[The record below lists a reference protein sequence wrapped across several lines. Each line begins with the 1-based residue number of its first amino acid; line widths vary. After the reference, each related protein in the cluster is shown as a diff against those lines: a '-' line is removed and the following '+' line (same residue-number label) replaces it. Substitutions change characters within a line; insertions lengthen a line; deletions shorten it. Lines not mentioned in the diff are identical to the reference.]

1 MGVYGLRSENILLK
15 AVCTVVN
22 RSEKRRFSCA
32 ADAFHFTN
40 CRGLIELDGCN
51 CNGQGDDAL
60 NIHGIYAL
68 SLIHI
73 CKEQVR
79 YVSLLGRINYSYDNR
94 YIATFTLRRDATSR
108 FINDKWG
115 TFLSGALAWNIDSER
130 FMQNQNTVSALKL
143 RLIRGEV
150 GNSNVPRCV

>member
-60 NIHGIYAL
+60 NIHGIYARIVAVL
-68 SLIHI
+68 KDRKQIELFESGSRQNGCSKPMMRSGRLY
-73 CKEQVR
+73 ER
-79 YVSLLGRINYSYDNR
+79 PDLG
-94 YIATFTLRRDATSR
+94 
-108 FINDKWG
+108 G
-115 TFLSGALAWNIDSER
+115 PE
-130 FMQNQNTVSALKL
+130 
-143 RLIRGEV
+143 
-150 GNSNVPRCV
+150 PH